1 MSTTALARPYSILA
15 GDWRDFPEALAA
27 AGALVT
33 DPPYGIAYQSGKASP
48 CGMARQI
55 RNDED
60 TSERDALL
68 DAWGARPAIVFGSWR
83 RPRPAATKAL
93 LVWDSK
99 GALGMGD
106 LGIPWK
112 PAHQE
117 IYVLGDGFTGKRT
130 TDVLRYA
137 PVQARALAGRKH
149 PHQKP
154 VELLQELLAKVPL
167 DRIILDPFCGSGSTG
182 VAAMLTGH
190 RFIGIELDPA
200 HAAMAERRIAHAAQW
215 RHRAG

>member
-1 MSTTALARPYSILA
+1 MELARPYTLLR
-15 GDWRDFPEALAA
+15 GDWRDFPEALRAA
-27 AGALVT
+27 HFLVT
-33 DPPYGIAYQSGKASP
+33 DPPYGIAYKSGKASP
-48 CGMARQI
+48 RGMAREI
-55 RNDED
+55 VNDLD

-68 DAWGARPAIVFGSWR
+68 DAWGSRPALVFGSWR

-117 IYVLGDGFTGKRT
+117 IYVLGEGFRGKRT
-130 TDVLRYA
+130 TDVLRFS

-154 VELLQELLAKVPL
+154 VELLQELLAKIPREAIV
-167 DRIILDPFCGSGSTG
+167 LDPFAGSGSTG

-190 RFIGIELDPA
+190 RFIGIEVVPE
-200 HAAMAERRIAHAAQW
+200 HAAMAEQRIAHAAGW
-215 RHRAG
+215 RHRGS